1 MTDQKQ
7 QATPDNENPTSGMDA
22 TDRSAEQMD
31 SDGKR
36 TLRFSVIGIAIAV
49 LLVTGILLYL
59 HSRGYEETDD
69 AQVDAHLA
77 PIASRVDGTVR
88 AVYVEDNT
96 YVKAGQPLADLDAAD
111 SQVALQ
117 RAQAKYDQAV
127 GQQQAQNPNV
137 PATQV
142 NNATN
147 MDTQTFEVQNAR
159 AALASAEH
167 DADNAAA
174 MLSQS
179 EANNARAQADYQ
191 RYKVLYEKREVSRAD
206 YDNYAAIA
214 AAQAAAVEGY
224 RSLLASARNTIDQ
237 RKALVAEQKSKLSQ
251 YQRNAPRL
259 LAIQQS
265 NNLSQAANAEA
276 LRADLSQAKLN
287 LQYVHI
293 AAPVS
298 GYTTQRSV
306 EVGSRISAGQQL
318 LMIAQTDDLWV
329 TANFKETQLAHMRVG
344 QSVSIHVDAL
354 KRTFSGTVESMPT
367 ITGSRS
373 SVLPPQ
379 NATGNYVKV
388 VQRLPMR
395 IRFNKGQQGL
405 EQLCPGMSVEPTVHL
420 N

>member
-1 MTDQKQ
+1 MPEQKQ
-7 QATPDNENPTSGMDA
+7 QATPSNENPAPA
-22 TDRSAEQMD
+22 TDANGKPVELVEPRT
-31 SDGKR
+31 KR
-36 TLRFSVIGIAIAV
+36 TTRFLIIGSAIVV
-49 LLVTGILLYL
+49 LLAGGILFYL
-59 HSRGYEETDD
+59 HSLGYEETDD

-96 YVKAGQPLADLDAAD
+96 YVKAGQPLVDLDAAD

-137 PATQV
+137 PVTQV

-147 MDTQTFEVQNAR
+147 MDTQAFEVENAR

-179 EANNARAQADYQ
+179 EANHARAQADYQ
-191 RYKVLYEKREVSRAD
+191 RYKVLYDKREVSRAD
-206 YDNYAAIA
+206 YDNYTSVA

-224 RSLLASARNTIDQ
+224 RSLLASARKTIDQ
-237 RKALVAEQKSKLSQ
+237 RKAQLAEQESKLSQ

-259 LAIQQS
+259 LAIQRS

-276 LRADLSQAKLN
+276 LKADLAQTQLD
-287 LQYVHI
+287 LQYVHVV
-293 AAPVS
+293 APVS

-306 EVGSRISAGQQL
+306 EVGSRISTGQQL

-329 TANFKETQLAHMRVG
+329 TANFKETQLARMRVG

-354 KRTFSGTVESMPT
+354 KHTFSGTVESMPT

-395 IRFNKGQQGL
+395 IRFNKSQQGL
-405 EQLCPGMSVEPTVHL
+405 EQLRPGMSVEPTVDL

>member
-31 SDGKR
+31 SDGKQ
-36 TLRFSVIGIAIAV
+36 TLRFSIIGIAVTV
-49 LLVTGILLYL
+49 LLATGILFYL

-77 PIASRVDGTVR
+77 PIASRVDGSVR

-96 YVKAGQPLADLDAAD
+96 YVKAGEPLVELDAAD

-117 RAQAKYDQAV
+117 RAQAKFDQAAN
-127 GQQQAQNPNV
+127 QQQAQNPNV
-137 PATQV
+137 SVTLV

-147 MDTQTFEVQNAR
+147 VSTQTFEVENAR
-159 AALASAEH
+159 AALASAGH

-174 MLSQS
+174 ILSQS
-179 EANNARAQADYQ
+179 EANHTRAQADYQ
-191 RYKVLYEKREVSRAD
+191 RYKVLYDKREVSRAD

-224 RSLLASARNTIDQ
+224 RAALAAARKTIDQ
-237 RKALVAEQKSKLSQ
+237 RKAQLAEQESKLSQ
-251 YQRNAPRL
+251 NQRIAPRL

-265 NNLSQAANAEA
+265 NNLSQTANAEA
-276 LRADLSQAKLN
+276 LRADLAQAQLN

-293 AAPVS
+293 TAPVS
-298 GYTTQRSV
+298 GYTIQRSV

-329 TANFKETQLAHMRVG
+329 TANFKETQLARMRVG
-344 QSVSIHVDAL
+344 QPVSIHVDAL

-405 EQLCPGMSVEPTVHL
+405 EQLRPGMSVEPTVHL

>member
-7 QATPDNENPTSGMDA
+7 QATPDNENPTSVMDA
-22 TDRSAEQMD
+22 TDKSTEQMD
-31 SDGKR
+31 LDRKR
-36 TLRFSVIGIAIAV
+36 TLRFSIIGIAIAA
-49 LLVTGILLYL
+49 LLATGILFYL

-69 AQVDAHLA
+69 AQIDAHLA
-77 PIASRVDGTVR
+77 PIASRVDGSVR

-96 YVKAGQPLADLDAAD
+96 YVKAGQPLVDLDAAD

-117 RAQAKYDQAV
+117 RAQAKFDQAAS
-127 GQQQAQNPNV
+127 QQQAQNPNV
-137 PATQV
+137 PVTLV

-147 MDTQTFEVQNAR
+147 VSTQAFEVENAR

-174 MLSQS
+174 MLHQS
-179 EANNARAQADYQ
+179 EANHARAQADYQ
-191 RYKVLYEKREVSRAD
+191 RYKVLYDKREVSRAD

-214 AAQAAAVEGY
+214 AAQTAAVEGY
-224 RSLLASARNTIDQ
+224 RAALASARKTIDQ
-237 RKALVAEQKSKLSQ
+237 RKAQLAEQESKLSQ
-251 YQRNAPRL
+251 NQRNAPRL

-276 LRADLSQAKLN
+276 LRADLAQAQLN

-293 AAPVS
+293 TAPVS

-329 TANFKETQLAHMRVG
+329 TANFKETQLARMRVG

-354 KRTFSGTVESMPT
+354 KRTFSGTVASMPT

-405 EQLCPGMSVEPTVHL
+405 EQLRPGMSVEPTVHL

>member
-1 MTDQKQ
+1 MPEQKQ
-7 QATPDNENPTSGMDA
+7 QATPSNENPAPAADA
-22 TDRSAEQMD
+22 NGKPVELVEPRT
-31 SDGKR
+31 KR
-36 TLRFSVIGIAIAV
+36 TTRFLIIGSAIVV
-49 LLVTGILLYL
+49 LLAGGILFYL
-59 HSRGYEETDD
+59 HSLGYEETDD

-96 YVKAGQPLADLDAAD
+96 YVKAGQPLVDLDAAD

-137 PATQV
+137 PVTQV

-147 MDTQTFEVQNAR
+147 MDTQAFEVENAR

-179 EANNARAQADYQ
+179 EANHARAQADYQ
-191 RYKVLYEKREVSRAD
+191 RYKVLYDKREVSRAD
-206 YDNYAAIA
+206 YDNYTSVA
-214 AAQAAAVEGY
+214 AAQ
-224 RSLLASARNTIDQ
+224 L
-237 RKALVAEQKSKLSQ
+237 AEQESKLSQ

-259 LAIQQS
+259 LAIQRS

-276 LRADLSQAKLN
+276 LKADLAQTQLN
-287 LQYVHI
+287 LQYVHVV
-293 AAPVS
+293 APVS

-306 EVGSRISAGQQL
+306 EVGSRISTGQQL

-329 TANFKETQLAHMRVG
+329 TANFKETQLARMRVG

-354 KRTFSGTVESMPT
+354 KHTFSGTVESMPT

-395 IRFNKGQQGL
+395 IRFNKSQQGL
-405 EQLCPGMSVEPTVHL
+405 EQLRPGMSVEPTVDL

>member
-7 QATPDNENPTSGMDA
+7 QATPDNEIPTSGMDA
-22 TDRSAEQMD
+22 TNRSTEQMD
-31 SDGKR
+31 SDEKR
-36 TLRFSVIGIAIAV
+36 TLRFSIIGIAVAV
-49 LLVTGILLYL
+49 LLATGILFYL

-127 GQQQAQNPNV
+127 GQKQAQNPNV

-167 DADNAAA
+167 DVDNAVA

-191 RYKVLYEKREVSRAD
+191 RYKVLYE
-206 YDNYAAIA
+206 
-214 AAQAAAVEGY
+214 
-224 RSLLASARNTIDQ
+224 
-237 RKALVAEQKSKLSQ
+237 
-251 YQRNAPRL
+251 
-259 LAIQQS
+259 
-265 NNLSQAANAEA
+265 
-276 LRADLSQAKLN
+276 
-287 LQYVHI
+287 
-293 AAPVS
+293 
-298 GYTTQRSV
+298 
-306 EVGSRISAGQQL
+306 
-318 LMIAQTDDLWV
+318 
-329 TANFKETQLAHMRVG
+329 
-344 QSVSIHVDAL
+344 
-354 KRTFSGTVESMPT
+354 
-367 ITGSRS
+367 
-373 SVLPPQ
+373 
-379 NATGNYVKV
+379 
-388 VQRLPMR
+388 
-395 IRFNKGQQGL
+395 
-405 EQLCPGMSVEPTVHL
+405 
-420 N
+420 